1 MPPGWSRRRS
11 RGRGQRRARG
21 ARSASTSVL
30 PARWRFV
37 GTVVLVVVPLVTAWG
52 RREVPV
58 ATRRVD
64 GLVELVEELGL
75 VGLVRVRVSL
85 SSHRVDFGQAAFEA
99 TTAGVGFRVS
109 GFGFRLGAWT
119 LNPAPWTLPCLAHGA
134 RLHVAHVHASTGSH
148 Q

>member
-85 SSHRVDFGQAAFEA
+85 SSHRVDIGRASLVARAARD
-99 TTAGVGFRVS
+99 VV
-109 GFGFRLGAWT
+109 
-119 LNPAPWTLPCLAHGA
+119 
-134 RLHVAHVHASTGSH
+134 
-148 Q
+148 